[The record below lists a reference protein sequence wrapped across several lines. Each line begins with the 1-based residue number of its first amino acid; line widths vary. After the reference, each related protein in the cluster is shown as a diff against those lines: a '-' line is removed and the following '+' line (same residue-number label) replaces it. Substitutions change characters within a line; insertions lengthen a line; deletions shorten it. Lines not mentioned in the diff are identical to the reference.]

1 MIQIILTEQQQRL
14 LDESSEPVQIMDRS
28 GVVLTTV
35 GHGFT
40 EAELDRIAEE
50 ARHFQPAAASLREL
64 LDRFQ
69 SQASRLAQ

>member
-1 MIQIILTEQQQRL
+1 
-14 LDESSEPVQIMDRS
+14 MDRS